1 MARPLRIEY
10 AGALP
15 HLPSR
20 NEGIRGQLISTL
32 HLRHVYTQ
40 AEIGQT
46 ASLHSSTRRSV
57 GSWPDKSM
65 QEIRPESIPSPQRR
79 RGID

>member
-20 NEGIRGQLISTL
+20 DEGTRGQLISTL

-40 AEIGQT
+40 AEIGQAT
-46 ASLHSSTRRSV
+46 GQHYATVSRIVARQIHAV
-57 GSWPDKSM
+57 N
-65 QEIRPESIPSPQRR
+65 
-79 RGID
+79 